1 MKKKELEIIL
11 QRVPPFNKPSPN
23 LEQYMTPAGIAAD
36 IVFTAHQYGDIENKT
51 VLDLGC
57 GTGIFS
63 VGAFL
68 TGAKKVIGVDI
79 DRGCVRIARKY
90 AEKKN
95 LKIIFLVKDVKDV
108 EIKCD
113 TVIMNP
119 PFGAQKSDQKADRK
133 FIEKGFEIS
142 HVIYSLH
149 LTKTIP
155 FLEKMIFSLGGTI
168 TYKKKYVFPIRWMFE
183 FHEKQIAY
191 YDVTMLRIET
201 KI

>member
-1 MKKKELEIIL
+1 MKQKGLEILL
-11 QRVPPFNKPSPN
+11 QKVPQPTHPTPT
-23 LEQYMTPAGIAAD
+23 LEQYMTPASIAAD
-36 IVFTAHQYGDIENKT
+36 IIFNAYQFGDINDKII
-51 VLDLGC
+51 VDLGC

-63 VGAFL
+63 IGAAIL
-68 TGAKKVIGVDI
+68 GAKKITGFDVDKESI
-79 DRGCVRIARKY
+79 QLAKKH
-90 AEKKN
+90 AEQNN
-95 LKIIFLVKDVKDV
+95 LEIEFNVKDVKDV
-108 EIKCD
+108 ETKCD
-113 TVIMNP
+113 TVLMNP
-119 PFGAQKSDQKADRK
+119 PFGAQKSNQKADRK

-155 FLEKMIFSLGGTI
+155 FLEKMIFSLSGTI